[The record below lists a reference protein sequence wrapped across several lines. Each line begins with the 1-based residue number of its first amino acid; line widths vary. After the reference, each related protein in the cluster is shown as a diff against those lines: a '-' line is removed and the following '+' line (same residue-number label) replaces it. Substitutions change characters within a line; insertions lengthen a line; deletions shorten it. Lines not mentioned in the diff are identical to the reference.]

1 MLEIIGAFILPIV
14 LIPFLARVT
23 YNRLVAIG
31 LAIIIMF
38 VIFNNFESFWT
49 IVTAIAGVLIG
60 SYFSLRIGKKV
71 NKKWS

>member
-1 MLEIIGAFILPIV
+1 MLEIIGAFILPIL

-31 LAIIIMF
+31 LVIIVMV
-38 VIFNNFESFWT
+38 VIFNKFESFWT
-49 IVTAIAGVLIG
+49 VVTAVAGILIG